1 VEIQKHL
8 LGLQLLDSPYKLI
21 AADAN
26 SSKSVSVLDLV
37 EIRKLI
43 LGQYVEFPSNS
54 SWRFVDAEFEFNDP
68 THPWPFNETIRLQS
82 GMNNHEDF
90 VAVKVGD
97 VNSTVRANA
106 TQIQTRG
113 ARQVLNLMIGD
124 RAVEAGETV
133 SIAVR
138 GANFNEV
145 LGYQFTLAT
154 ADLEYTGVEPGV
166 VEMRADY
173 IAVHEGAITASWGA
187 VHPVSVR
194 NDEVL
199 FTLTFTALNAGKLS
213 EMLTINSDITEAE
226 AYHEE
231 GDVVEIL
238 DVALNFGSVA
248 TTHPLD
254 YALYQNEPN
263 PFTSQSVIG
272 FDLPETMSATL
283 TVFDMHGRVIH
294 RIDGDYVQG
303 YNQVILKAKE
313 LSVAGAY
320 YYRLNAGDFT
330 ATKKLILW
338 D

>member
-1 VEIQKHL
+1 
-8 LGLQLLDSPYKLI
+8 
-21 AADAN
+21 
-26 SSKSVSVLDLV
+26 
-37 EIRKLI
+37 
-43 LGQYVEFPSNS
+43 
-54 SWRFVDAEFEFNDP
+54 
-68 THPWPFNETIRLQS
+68 
-82 GMNNHEDF
+82 
-90 VAVKVGD
+90 
-97 VNSTVRANA
+97 
-106 TQIQTRG
+106 
-113 ARQVLNLMIGD
+113 
-124 RAVEAGETV
+124 
-133 SIAVR
+133 
-138 GANFNEV
+138 
-145 LGYQFTLAT
+145 
-154 ADLEYTGVEPGV
+154 
-166 VEMRADY
+166 
-173 IAVHEGAITASWGA
+173 
-187 VHPVSVR
+187 
-194 NDEVL
+194 
-199 FTLTFTALNAGKLS
+199 
-213 EMLTINSDITEAE
+213 MLTINSDITEAE

-303 YNQVILKAKE
+303 YNQVTLKAKE